1 MDRQDASREPA
12 ARNYR
17 MNSPDRSRI
26 DPHPRV
32 LDDLIDADHKARRV
46 WELVQ
51 TLDFSPL
58 LDRIKALVH
67 RPGRPPTDPRILAAL
82 WVYATDAGI
91 GSARELAA
99 RCRDCDPYKWIC
111 GGVEVNYHTLSD
123 FRVDNLEWLKQQV
136 VANVAALRAEDLV
149 HLENTAQDG
158 MRVRASA
165 GNDSFKTAE
174 KLAKLLEDAE
184 QQWDRLQETF
194 AGESSHSP
202 GQQAAQ
208 ERAAR
213 ERLERLKQVQEEVK
227 KIAEQ
232 REQRKKGDGK
242 TARASTTDPE
252 ARRMKMPDGGT
263 RPAYNVQFVSDLDS
277 LIIVSGDVTN
287 AGSDAGQMAP
297 NIEKTAA
304 EQGPFPE
311 GAEHFADGGFA
322 TLKDIESLGQQGMVV
337 FTPVKEEKQQ
347 QAKGKDPFAP
357 KPGDA
362 PEVAGWRQRMGTAE
376 AKAKYKQRG
385 KHEWINA
392 ESRNRGLQQFLV
404 RGLAKVKAV
413 VLWYTLT
420 HNLIRGAALRAA
432 RG

>member
-1 MDRQDASREPA
+1 MDRQDASTEPV

-51 TLDFSPL
+51 TLDFTPL
-58 LDRIKALVH
+58 CDRIKSLASH
-67 RPGRPPTDPRILAAL
+67 AGRPATDPRILAAL
-82 WVYATDAGI
+82 WVYATDEGV
-91 GSARELAA
+91 GSARELAK
-99 RCRDCDPYKWIC
+99 RCCDCDPYKWIC

-123 FRVDNLEWLKQQV
+123 FRVKNLEWLQQQV

-149 HLENTAQDG
+149 HLELTAEDG
-158 MRVRASA
+158 MKVRASA
-165 GNDSFKTAE
+165 GNDSFRTAE
-174 KLAKLLEDAE
+174 RLAQLLEEAQ

-194 AGESSHSP
+194 AGESSLSP
-202 GQQAAQ
+202 AQQAAQ
-208 ERAAR
+208 ERAVR

-232 REQRKKGDGK
+232 RERRKKGDGA

-263 RPAYNVQFVSDLDS
+263 RPAYNVQFVTDLSS
-277 LIIVSGDVTN
+277 LIIVSFDTIN
-287 AGSDAGQMAP
+287 AGSDAGQMAL
-297 NIEKTAA
+297 NIERTAA

-311 GAEHFADGGFA
+311 GAEHLADGGFA
-322 TLKDIESLGQQGMVV
+322 TLNDIESVAQQEIVV

-357 KPGDA
+357 KPGDS
-362 PEVAGWRQRMGTAE
+362 PEVAAWRQRMGTAE
-376 AKAKYKQRG
+376 AKTKYKQRG
-385 KHEWINA
+385 KTEWPNA
-392 ESRNRGLQQFLV
+392 EARNRGLQQFLV
-404 RGLAKVKAV
+404 RGLAKVRAV
-413 VLWYTLT
+413 VSWFVLT
-420 HNLIRGAALRAA
+420 HNLLRGAALRAA
-432 RG
+432 RT